1 MIRRTRL
8 TNREARQ
15 DLVIREQDKM
25 IRALTEE
32 LMAGPRI
39 RELQRED
46 IDAVH
51 GECFRDGEST
61 WCLTHVARYRW
72 NAARCDDWQDF
83 RLTVET
89 VIDRLKEEQR

>member
-1 MIRRTRL
+1 M
-8 TNREARQ
+8 
-15 DLVIREQDKM
+15 
-25 IRALTEE
+25 
-32 LMAGPRI
+32 
-39 RELQRED
+39 RELAQED

-83 RLTVET
+83 QLTVET